1 MTLEERV
8 ARLEAE
14 YKNLEFAI
22 RQCDEMKMENMK
34 ILIDLQERLGR
45 MESLQEQSITNNDEK
60 DINTI
65 IMILATSILSPI
77 MVFLIQEII
86 RMVH

>member
-65 IMILATSILSPI
+65 TMILATSILSPI

>member
-8 ARLEAE
+8 ARLETE

-22 RQCDEMKMENMK
+22 RHCDEIKMENTK
-34 ILIDLQERLGR
+34 ILLDLQERLSG
-45 MESLQEQSITNNDEK
+45 MELLQEQSITNTNHK

-65 IMILATSILSPI
+65 AMIIATSILSPI
-77 MVFLIQEII
+77 MVFLIQELI

>member
-8 ARLEAE
+8 ARLETE

-22 RQCDEMKMENMK
+22 RQCDEIRMENTK
-34 ILIDLQERLGR
+34 ILIDLQERLSR
-45 MESLQEQSITNNDEK
+45 MELLQEQSITDTNHK

-65 IMILATSILSPI
+65 TMIIATSILSPI
-77 MVFLIQEII
+77 MVFLIQELI

>member
-8 ARLEAE
+8 ARLETE

-22 RQCDEMKMENMK
+22 RQCDEIRMENTK
-34 ILIDLQERLGR
+34 ILLDLQERLSR
-45 MESLQEQSITNNDEK
+45 MELLQEQSITDTNHK

-65 IMILATSILSPI
+65 TMIIATSILSPI
-77 MVFLIQEII
+77 MVFLIQELI